1 MTHGRI
7 GRCDV
12 EQRFTLGGLT
22 PIVAGVLLGLAIL
35 APAAMA
41 GRLSEDAKRCG
52 GETNT
57 IEADIQLAAARD
69 VWKVLPA
76 LGISPELET
85 DNRPAHLIIFKGEYK
100 ISGILSGRPGAPSR
114 LSQVVCVIQE
124 DGTKNLYVNVVR
136 DGSTFSD

>member
-1 MTHGRI
+1 
-7 GRCDV
+7 
-12 EQRFTLGGLT
+12 
-22 PIVAGVLLGLAIL
+22 
-35 APAAMA
+35 MA

-100 ISGILSGRPGAPSR
+100 ISGISFARPGAPNR

-124 DGTKNLYVNVVR
+124 DGTLNLYVNVAR
-136 DGSTFSD
+136 DGSTFSN

>member
-1 MTHGRI
+1 M
-7 GRCDV
+7 
-12 EQRFTLGGLT
+12 EQRFTLVGLT

-100 ISGILSGRPGAPSR
+100 ISGILLGRPGFPNPNR

-124 DGTKNLYVNVVR
+124 DGTKNLYVNVAR

>member
-1 MTHGRI
+1 M
-7 GRCDV
+7 
-12 EQRFTLGGLT
+12 EQRFTLVGLT

-100 ISGILSGRPGAPSR
+100 KGEYKISGIWLGRPGAAPNR

-124 DGTKNLYVNVVR
+124 DGTLNLYVNVAR
-136 DGSTFSD
+136 DGSTFSN